1 MSTVAGDGPVLSP
14 AAFLVR
20 GIAVGLAAGL
30 IAFVVAFAFG
40 EPYVDDAIALEEAA
54 ASQTPADPTE
64 HDHAD
69 AAADAAAD
77 PAADP
82 AVDEAGVVEVSRE
95 NQKSWGLL
103 TGTLAIGTA
112 LGGLT
117 ALAAAAVLGRLGG
130 LSARGSTALV
140 ALIGF
145 VAVALVPFM
154 KYPATPPAVG
164 SGDTIGGRTAS
175 YFALLLV
182 SVLVAIAVVVLAH
195 RLRPRYGG
203 WTAALLSGGAY
214 LAIVTV
220 TALLLP
226 TVDELGDFP
235 ADTLWHFRRSSLVT
249 LAALWASI
257 GVGLTVLVGRLHDR
271 AAADLAH
278 RELAASL

>member
-1 MSTVAGDGPVLSP
+1 MSTVPGDRSVLSP

-20 GIAVGLAAGL
+20 GLAVGLAAGL

-54 ASQTPADPTE
+54 AAQTPADPADPADPAE

-69 AAADAAAD
+69 AAAD
-77 PAADP
+77 
-82 AVDEAGVVEVSRE
+82 EAGLVEVSRE

-117 ALAAAAVLGRLGG
+117 ALAAAAVLGRLG

-145 VAVALVPFM
+145 VAVALVPFT

-182 SVLVAIAVVVLAH
+182 SVLAAIAVVVLAH
-195 RLRPRYGG
+195 RLRSRYDG
-203 WTAALLSGGAY
+203 WTAAFLAAGAY

-235 ADTLWHFRRSSLVT
+235 ADTLWYFRRSSLIT

-271 AAADLAH
+271 AAADLAR